1 MHFLKHFTMW
11 GLCAVM
17 LGTQPALIYAAD
29 TSVQNTDTY
38 STSASDTEE
47 QTEEDSSED
56 NSSTES
62 TDSTEDSSESS
73 SDSSEETSSSSE
85 TEDTTGSSSS
95 EDSDT
100 TGKAEDTESSE
111 DTEAPASE
119 ETSETSTESKKNKDI
134 SQHEESSTEDS
145 SSTSSSK
152 KDRKKSEKK
161 ASTDIE
167 EEKELKKLD
176 GTIIDEED
184 SAEKDEDPS
193 AIIPKIYGGSQI
205 VTRDDAEYMGDFVYF
220 NQTDSVW
227 NQNGYQ
233 IASAGCGPTSMAV
246 VISSLTKQ
254 WVTPVD
260 ATVWAY
266 EHGYYSSAGSAHA
279 LIPAMSEAYGLNCEG
294 VGTDYASIKKA
305 LKKGKPVV
313 ALMGPGY
320 FTRRGHFM
328 VLIDIDENDN
338 VTVADVGSRTRSAY
352 KYALSDIISQSKSAS
367 AGGPFW
373 VISKPKKKKKA
384 KETVTFTSPQNEYVI
399 HFEENGEEKT
409 ITFHLGDK
417 VSYNGAYGLI
427 VKFENRKAY
436 ITGENG
442 QPLTMPDGSEAIPL
456 SELRIMKEASPTVH
470 GAMAAIMENETE
482 VEKAGNET
490 AAGNSSKGTAG
501 NQSVSDNNTSSQ

>member
-1 MHFLKHFTMW
+1 MAAPRLSPETMR
-11 GLCAVM
+11 
-17 LGTQPALIYAAD
+17 
-29 TSVQNTDTY
+29 NTW
-38 STSASDTEE
+38 E
-47 QTEEDSSED
+47 
-56 NSSTES
+56 
-62 TDSTEDSSESS
+62 
-73 SDSSEETSSSSE
+73 
-85 TEDTTGSSSS
+85 
-95 EDSDT
+95 
-100 TGKAEDTESSE
+100 
-111 DTEAPASE
+111 
-119 ETSETSTESKKNKDI
+119 I
-134 SQHEESSTEDS
+134 S
-145 SSTSSSK
+145 
-152 KDRKKSEKK
+152 
-161 ASTDIE
+161 
-167 EEKELKKLD
+167 
-176 GTIIDEED
+176 
-184 SAEKDEDPS
+184 
-193 AIIPKIYGGSQI
+193 
-205 VTRDDAEYMGDFVYF
+205 FNF

-399 HFEENGEEKT
+399 HFEENGKKKPSPSIWET
-409 ITFHLGDK
+409 RFPTTALT
-417 VSYNGAYGLI
+417 VS
-427 VKFENRKAY
+427 
-436 ITGENG
+436 
-442 QPLTMPDGSEAIPL
+442 S
-456 SELRIMKEASPTVH
+456 S
-470 GAMAAIMENETE
+470 
-482 VEKAGNET
+482 
-490 AAGNSSKGTAG
+490 SSKTEKHTSPAKTA
-501 NQSVSDNNTSSQ
+501 SL